1 MLRLLLGPIVVRGVG
16 LDINTLLY
24 AAAATVIGWQSIIFW
39 ICASIHG
46 MREGIVPPDP
56 AFQRALSQIT
66 LERALLASLAVF
78 LAGVAIAVQ
87 SFFDW
92 GGRGFGAVDPSH
104 MMRLV
109 ISAATAMLL
118 GCRPP
123 MAHYS
128 WRC

>member
-1 MLRLLLGPIVVRGVG
+1 
-16 LDINTLLY
+16 
-24 AAAATVIGWQSIIFW
+24 
-39 ICASIHG
+39 

-104 MMRLV
+104 IMRLV
-109 ISAATAMLL
+109 IPAATAMLL
-118 GCRPP
+118 GVQTANGALF
-123 MAHYS
+123 MALLKIRRGHLDLGGVA
-128 WRC
+128 